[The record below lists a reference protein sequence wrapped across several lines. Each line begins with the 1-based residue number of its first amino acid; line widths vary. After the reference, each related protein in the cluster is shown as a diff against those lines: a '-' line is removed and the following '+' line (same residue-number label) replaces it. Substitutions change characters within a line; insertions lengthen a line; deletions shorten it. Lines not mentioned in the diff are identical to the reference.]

1 MMDDIRQCFRR
12 IHRWAQCYVQR
23 HTRETGL
30 TPAQIEA
37 LRHIVYHKTMS
48 QQELVEDMGIDK
60 AAVTRIVAAL
70 EREGYLCRCP
80 DPRDG
85 RAKLIHSTE
94 KAIHI
99 KDDVA
104 ALENEYYDWLLQGLS
119 PEGRESFE
127 RQLRRLMQRAREG
140 RRCCYSQIRGEDG
153 NQCS

>member
-70 EREGYLCRCP
+70 EQEGCCRGF
-80 DPRDG
+80 PRRNG
-85 RAKLIHSTE
+85 RA
-94 KAIHI
+94 
-99 KDDVA
+99 
-104 ALENEYYDWLLQGLS
+104 LS
-119 PEGRESFE
+119 GSF
-127 RQLRRLMQRAREG
+127 AG
-140 RRCCYSQIRGEDG
+140 
-153 NQCS
+153 

>member
-48 QQELVEDMGIDK
+48 QQELVEDLGIDK

-70 EREGYLCRCP
+70 E
-80 DPRDG
+80 
-85 RAKLIHSTE
+85 
-94 KAIHI
+94 
-99 KDDVA
+99 
-104 ALENEYYDWLLQGLS
+104 
-119 PEGRESFE
+119 
-127 RQLRRLMQRAREG
+127 QRAISAAARTPG
-140 RRCCYSQIRGEDG
+140 TAGPS
-153 NQCS
+153 

>member
-37 LRHIVYHKTMS
+37 LRHIVYHQTMS
-48 QQELVEDMGIDK
+48 QQELVEDLGIDK

-70 EREGYLCRCP
+70 E
-80 DPRDG
+80 
-85 RAKLIHSTE
+85 AKLIHSTE
-94 KAIHI
+94 KAVHI

-119 PEGRESFE
+119 PEERESFE

-140 RRCCYSQIRGEDG
+140 RRCCYSQIHGEDETR
-153 NQCS
+153 CI